1 MVRGVCA
8 GDSKE
13 ISVKFLLKA
22 FKEAE
27 QKHGRVFFG
36 LLANALSKSP
46 PPTYP
51 VSELAKKAQSERW
64 PVWSLQ
70 GGLQS
75 LPEALAEK
83 AASAGVELFVESPT
97 CFILDAYYFLILI
110 IFNGSLDLEFRKD
123 GSFVVRPI

>member
-1 MVRGVCA
+1 MFDFVSRRLGPDIAEFAIDPLVRGVCA

-27 QKHGRVFFG
+27 QKYGRVFFG

-51 VSELAKKAQSERW
+51 VSELAKKAQSERYG
-64 PVWSLQ
+64 VYKEDCSLFRK
-70 GGLQS
+70 LWLKK
-75 LPEALAEK
+75 LPALA
-83 AASAGVELFVESPT
+83 SNYLLNLQHVLY
-97 CFILDAYYFLILI
+97 LMHI
-110 IFNGSLDLEFRKD
+110 IF
-123 GSFVVRPI
+123 